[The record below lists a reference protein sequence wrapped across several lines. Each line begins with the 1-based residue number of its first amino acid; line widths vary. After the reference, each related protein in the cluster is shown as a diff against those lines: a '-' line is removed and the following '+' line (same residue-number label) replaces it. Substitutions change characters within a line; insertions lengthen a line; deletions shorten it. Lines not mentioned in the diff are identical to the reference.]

1 MGALEQ
7 FGEWIATDPA
17 ASEELRH
24 RVEIHLIDTVG
35 ALIASTA
42 TAEGRLLLRFRD
54 QMRENTGAVL
64 APDVATR
71 CALARLSE
79 IDDIHL
85 SSMTTPGAIVIPA
98 VLSLAVAMPSVAAGD
113 AESAILA
120 GYEAMIRL
128 GRAIDGP
135 AVLYRGFWP
144 TYFTAPFGIAA
155 ATSRL
160 LKLDAKQSTNALAL
174 ALTLAAPGV
183 GQHHE
188 LSTSRWLAVGNAASN
203 GLTAALAAQAGFT
216 SDLRLIEGNFF
227 HSVYAIAAS
236 PGELTQG
243 LGAGSVL
250 TEVSFKPWC
259 AARQT
264 MAATQA
270 LWEIIQSGVQPQEID
285 RIRVRVL
292 PPHCKMIDHDVKSG
306 DRASHLTSVAFCMAA
321 AALAPDGTA
330 ALDLSPA
337 DPSQH
342 VRNFMAKIM
351 VEPDESLLASYPSK
365 WPARVE
371 VEAGSARHERVVTD
385 IPGDPARPLDRA
397 KIQEKFTRFVRPI
410 IGAERTQQLFNGCSD
425 ALSGGDLRA
434 LVDEIEHVCRAG
446 LRPAGCEPRRENVA
460 L

>member
-1 MGALEQ
+1 
-7 FGEWIATDPA
+7 
-17 ASEELRH
+17 
-24 RVEIHLIDTVG
+24 
-35 ALIASTA
+35 
-42 TAEGRLLLRFRD
+42 
-54 QMRENTGAVL
+54 
-64 APDVATR
+64 
-71 CALARLSE
+71 
-79 IDDIHL
+79 
-85 SSMTTPGAIVIPA
+85 
-98 VLSLAVAMPSVAAGD
+98 
-113 AESAILA
+113 
-120 GYEAMIRL
+120 MIRL

-135 AVLYRGFWP
+135 SVLYRGFWP

-183 GQHHE
+183 GQHHA
-188 LSTSRWLAVGNAASN
+188 LSTSRWLAAGNAASN

-227 HSVYAIAAS
+227 HSVYGIAAS

-270 LWEIIQSGVQPQEID
+270 LREIIQSGVQPQEID
-285 RIRVRVL
+285 RIRVRVP

-337 DPSQH
+337 DASQH
-342 VRNFMAKIM
+342 IRNFMAKIM
-351 VEPDESLLASYPSK
+351 VEPDETLLASYPRK

-371 VEAGSARHERVVTD
+371 VEVGSARHERTVTD
-385 IPGDPARPLDRA
+385 IPGDPARAFDRA

-410 IGAERTQQLFNGCSD
+410 IGAERAERLFKGCSD
-425 ALSGGDLRA
+425 ALSGADFRA
-434 LVDEIEHVCRAG
+434 LVDEIENVCRAG
-446 LRPAGCEPRRENVA
+446 LRPAGFEHRRQNVA

>member
-1 MGALEQ
+1 M
-7 FGEWIATDPA
+7 
-17 ASEELRH
+17 LR
-24 RVEIHLIDTVG
+24 R
-35 ALIASTA
+35 
-42 TAEGRLLLRFRD
+42 
-54 QMRENTGAVL
+54 AVRWR
-64 APDVATR
+64 AW
-71 CALARLSE
+71 SE

-113 AESAILA
+113 AETAILA

-183 GQHHE
+183 GQHHA

-227 HSVYAIAAS
+227 HSVYGIAAS

-306 DRASHLTSVAFCMAA
+306 DRASHLTRVACCRPGGVGCGWPAA
-321 AALAPDGTA
+321 WT
-330 ALDLSPA
+330 SHQRTR
-337 DPSQH
+337 PSTFATSWP
-342 VRNFMAKIM
+342 RSSS
-351 VEPDESLLASYPSK
+351 PDESLLASFPRSGR
-365 WPARVE
+365 AGRG
-371 VEAGSARHERVVTD
+371 EAGSAHHERSVTD
-385 IPGDPARPLDRA
+385 SPATQHGPGCAESRRNSPTRPTDHRSGTDGRLF
-397 KIQEKFTRFVRPI
+397 KGC
-410 IGAERTQQLFNGCSD
+410 GA
-425 ALSGGDLRA
+425 ALSGGDFEDWSMRSNTCAAQACAQRDANL
-434 LVDEIEHVCRAG
+434 AG
-446 LRPAGCEPRRENVA
+446 RTPRTKFARLIRPARPCSGVEETPGSTRIALTRHRRIVGPMGIPMIRPFVSI
-460 L
+460 